1 MARRRK
7 PRAGDVELTQE
18 EQWQQ
23 HRGRCRG
30 PAQWANYSDQE
41 LAAMHEKAKQLRDD
55 GYGSD
60 AEYQLWLYHQK

>member
-7 PRAGDVELTQE
+7 PRQGDVELTQE

-30 PAQWANYSDQE
+30 PAQWAKYSDKE
-41 LAAMHEKAKQLRDD
+41 LAAMQHRAQLLRGE

-60 AEYQLWLYHQK
+60 DEYLVWLWQQK

>member
-7 PRAGDVELTQE
+7 PRKGDVELTEE

-30 PAQWANYSDQE
+30 PAQWEKYSDAE
-41 LAAMHEKAKQLRDD
+41 LNEMHEKARQLREG
-55 GYGSD
+55 GYGTD
-60 AEYQLWLYHQK
+60 QEYLLWLWAQK